1 MPAIL
6 LEIYEE
12 TPAPT
17 RCGRCGIK
25 TYLVRVFRSTKTHF
39 KVLLCDVA
47 DAGSIRYGNP
57 TVDTLVFR
65 PHRCAEPRHTEYRS
79 ARPVISLPDDEETNR
94 KRPKGCGEHA
104 GFDRRFEANETI
116 DPDKGGEA

>member
-6 LEIYEE
+6 LEIHED

-17 RCGRCGIK
+17 RCGRCGNK

-47 DAGSIRYGNP
+47 DTAINA
-57 TVDTLVFR
+57 LVFR
-65 PHRCAEPRHTEYRS
+65 PHRCEQPWNPESRS
-79 ARPVISLPDDEETNR
+79 ARPVISLPADEETNR

-104 GFDRRFEANETI
+104 GFDRRFEANETL
-116 DPDKGGEA
+116 DSDKGGQA